1 MLVKAQSEVD
11 GSSGSSL
18 PAENVRS
25 NGVQSFGIGIA
36 CIALAAMPG
45 SNNRE
50 KKEHGQEKGES
61 RMNQASTPLK
71 KQSGRSSVFSDE
83 DWGSIKRILISEDK
97 GAASIERSY
106 MTSSHTATICNEA
119 GDRIADIEK
128 IDKGVWVVKALS

>member
-18 PAENVRS
+18 LAESVRS

-45 SNNRE
+45 RKNRE
-50 KKEHGQEKGES
+50 KKEHGQETDES
-61 RMNQASTPLK
+61 RLNQATTPLK

-83 DWGSIKRILISEDK
+83 DWGSIKRILLSANK
-97 GAASIERSY
+97 GNASVERSY
-106 MTSSHTATICNEA
+106 MTSSHAATICNEA
-119 GDRIADIEK
+119 GDKIADIEK
-128 IDKGVWVVKALS
+128 IGNGEWVVKA